1 MKKYLLLTAMLLG
14 LSGCALYK
22 QYESTSEAPVA
33 LMGEGVEAG
42 ESMAVVPWRT
52 FFPDAQLQALI
63 EEGLEHNSNLKISAL
78 NIEIAEVSL
87 QTARLAWLPSLNLT
101 PSFQY
106 QGSASYNVGAGLQWD
121 LDFFG
126 GISSRRRQAQALLAQ
141 VKDEKTAVQ
150 TRLVAD
156 IANGYHMLQMQDR
169 QLDLMDQAIVLWEQS
184 LDIQR
189 TLMENG
195 KAYSTSVN
203 QMEAS
208 LLGVRAQRADL
219 AHDIRNTENA
229 LCVLL
234 GRTPGH
240 VEREPMA
247 HFVLPVEVGLGL
259 PGDLL
264 RNRADIRAAEHGIEK
279 AYYVQ
284 QEALSNFF
292 PKITLDGN
300 IGLAGVIGSPAGLA
314 YSAIASLAQPLFNQG
329 RVRGNYKAAQIR
341 QEQAREQFIGTVL
354 KAGSEVNSLIAD
366 CETAAHKAEIFSRQ
380 IDVLQKAFDG
390 THELMKN
397 GKANYLEVITAQ
409 EAFLKAQLS
418 EVANTFNGNQAI
430 INLYIALGGGVE

>member
-52 FFPDAQLQALI
+52 FFPDAKLQALI

-126 GISSRRRQAQALLAQ
+126 GISSRRRQTQALLAQ

-219 AHDIRNTENA
+219 ANDIRDTENA